1 MRRTT
6 LRGVGG
12 VVAIVC
18 LCLAVFA
25 VSQAQEPAKIDVTGA
40 WAFDVQTQAG
50 AGTPQVTFKQE
61 GETLTGRYSSS
72 LLGEA
77 ELKGTVKGRAIEF
90 TMTLSVQGNSFDVT
104 YTGTV
109 EDANSMKGTINF
121 AGMGEG
127 TFTAK
132 RK

>member
-1 MRRTT
+1 M
-6 LRGVGG
+6 
-12 VVAIVC
+12 
-18 LCLAVFA
+18 
-25 VSQAQEPAKIDVTGA
+25 TGH
-40 WAFDVQTQAG
+40 
-50 AGTPQVTFKQE
+50 
-61 GETLTGRYSSS
+61 YSSS

-77 ELKGTVKGRAIEF
+77 DLKGTVKGRAIEF

>member
-1 MRRTT
+1 MSKDMVHRILVTTT
-6 LRGVGG
+6 LGM
-12 VVAIVC
+12 
-18 LCLAVFA
+18 LCCAGLAA
-25 VSQAQEPAKIDVTGA
+25 SQAQEPAKIDVTGA
-40 WAFDVQTQAG
+40 WAFEVQTQAG

-61 GETLTGRYSSS
+61 GEALAGHYSSS

-77 ELKGTVKGRAIEF
+77 DLKGTVKGRAIEF